1 MSKNNKATGAEDVS
15 ATNMFEHEETK
26 TFSVEP
32 PIVDKTVEV
41 GSTSYR
47 NLLARHTVK
56 NWSTWAATAGLI
68 PVPGFDLAAIGSLQV
83 KMVYE
88 LCKVY
93 EIPYKKETVQSLLGG
108 LAGSTLTVLA
118 SGYLSARLFRFVPY
132 AGPVLSLVIQP
143 GLAFASTFVLGHI
156 FIRQFESGQSLVG
169 LTAETV
175 NSTYRE
181 QLAKTKSWFKKT
193 GQESVSDVPVS
204 ESNPSAVQPA

>member
-1 MSKNNKATGAEDVS
+1 MSQNNQPNGAEDLS
-15 ATNMFEHEETK
+15 ATDMFEREGSQA
-26 TFSVEP
+26 FSVEP
-32 PIVDKTVEV
+32 PVVDQTVEV
-41 GSTSYR
+41 GSKNYR

-56 NWSTWAATAGLI
+56 SWSTWAATAGLI
-68 PVPGFDLAAIGSLQV
+68 PVPGVDLAAIGGLQV
-83 KMVYE
+83 KMIYE

-93 EIPYKKETVQSLLGG
+93 DIPYKKETVQSLLGG

-118 SGYLSARLFRFVPY
+118 SGYLSTRLFRFVPY

-193 GQESVSDVPVS
+193 GQESVVEVADPGL
-204 ESNPSAVQPA
+204 NPTTAA

>member
-1 MSKNNKATGAEDVS
+1 MSQNNQPNGAEDVS
-15 ATNMFEHEETK
+15 ATDMFEHEGSQA
-26 TFSVEP
+26 FSVEP
-32 PIVDKTVEV
+32 PVVDKTVEV
-41 GSTSYR
+41 GSKNYR

-56 NWSTWAATAGLI
+56 SWSTWAATAGLI
-68 PVPGFDLAAIGSLQV
+68 PMPGVDLAAIGGLQV
-83 KMVYE
+83 KMIYE

-93 EIPYKKETVQSLLGG
+93 DVPYKKETVQSLLAG

-193 GQESVSDVPVS
+193 VPESVVEASDPELKPVP
-204 ESNPSAVQPA
+204 AT

>member
-1 MSKNNKATGAEDVS
+1 MSQNNQANGAEDMS
-15 ATNMFEHEETK
+15 ATDMFEHEGTQP
-26 TFSVEP
+26 FSVEP

-41 GSTSYR
+41 GSKNYR

-56 NWSTWAATAGLI
+56 SWSTWAATAGLI
-68 PVPGFDLAAIGSLQV
+68 PVPGVDLAVIGGLQV
-83 KMVYE
+83 KMIHD
-88 LCKVY
+88 LCQVY
-93 EIPYKKETVQSLLGG
+93 EIPYKKEAVQSIVGG

-132 AGPVLSLVIQP
+132 AGPVLSIVIQP

-175 NSTYRE
+175 SSTYRE
-181 QLAKTKSWFKKT
+181 QLAKTKSWFKKAD
-193 GQESVSDVPVS
+193 QESVVEVLDPERHPVQS
-204 ESNPSAVQPA
+204 S

>member
-1 MSKNNKATGAEDVS
+1 MSQNNQPNGAEDVS
-15 ATNMFEHEETK
+15 ATDMFEHEGSQA
-26 TFSVEP
+26 FSVEP
-32 PIVDKTVEV
+32 PVVDKTVEV
-41 GSTSYR
+41 GSKNYR

-56 NWSTWAATAGLI
+56 SWSTWAATAGLI

-83 KMVYE
+83 KMIYE

-93 EIPYKKETVQSLLGG
+93 DIPYKKETVQSLLGG

-118 SGYLSARLFRFVPY
+118 SGYLSTRLFRFVPY

-156 FIRQFESGQSLVG
+156 FIKQFESGQSLVG

-193 GQESVSDVPVS
+193 GQESVVEVADPGL
-204 ESNPSAVQPA
+204 NPTPAA

>member
-1 MSKNNKATGAEDVS
+1 MSQNNQPNGAEDVS
-15 ATNMFEHEETK
+15 ATDMFEHEGSQA
-26 TFSVEP
+26 FSVEP
-32 PIVDKTVEV
+32 PVVDKTVEV
-41 GSTSYR
+41 GSKNYR

-56 NWSTWAATAGLI
+56 SWSTWAATAGLI
-68 PVPGFDLAAIGSLQV
+68 PMPGVDLAAIGGLQV
-83 KMVYE
+83 KMIYE

-93 EIPYKKETVQSLLGG
+93 DIPYKKETVQSLLGG

-118 SGYLSARLFRFVPY
+118 SGYLSTRLFRFVPY

-156 FIRQFESGQSLVG
+156 FIKQFESGQSLVG